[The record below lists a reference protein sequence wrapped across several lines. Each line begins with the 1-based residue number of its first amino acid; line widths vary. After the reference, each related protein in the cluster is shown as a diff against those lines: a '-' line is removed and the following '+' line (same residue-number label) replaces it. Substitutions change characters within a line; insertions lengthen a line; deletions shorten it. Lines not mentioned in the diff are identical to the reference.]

1 MSTADKDNLSFR
13 IENAEA
19 ELADWLAR
27 HAISLLRVSLGV
39 VFGWCGALKLFPGLS
54 PAEKLAGLTISALT
68 GGLLVPAFSV
78 PILGASECLIGFGL
92 VSGRALRV
100 TLAVLLFHMAGT
112 VTPFALLPG
121 SVFADGPFVL
131 TLEGQYIVKNLVLVS
146 GALVV
151 GAAARGGARDRGGRV
166 AAEPGL
172 ARRGPPGGVPHAR

>member
-1 MSTADKDNLSFR
+1 LESS
-13 IENAEA
+13 
-19 ELADWLAR
+19 
-27 HAISLLRVSLGV
+27 S
-39 VFGWCGALKLFPGLS
+39 
-54 PAEKLAGLTISALT
+54 TISALT

-151 GAAARGGARDRGGRV
+151 GAAARGGARDRGGRF